1 MKYLIEIDSLQNLSY
16 SIKDYLELMV
26 ETKFLDGEI
35 DCYPD
40 IEVKTIE
47 ED

>member
-1 MKYLIEIDSLQNLSY
+1 MKYLIEIDSLQNLSC
-16 SIKDYLELMV
+16 SIQGYLELMI
-26 ETKFLDGEI
+26 ETKILDGEI
-35 DCYPD
+35 DYYPN

>member
-1 MKYLIEIDSLQNLSY
+1 MKYLIEIDSLQNLSG
-16 SIKDYLELMV
+16 SIEDYLELMV

-35 DCYPD
+35 DYYPN
-40 IEVKTIE
+40 IKVKIIK